1 MFSAC
6 FLVGFGWFWWWLVG
20 VFDWFVGLVVLD
32 VASVVTMLVFTFSS
46 HTVVCMQFV
55 CAVYAVC
62 MQFKREAGNIG
73 KSRAESTFRMFVCSV
88 CSCFRSSSFF
98 WLFPFK
104 GSAYTAYKRIRNRS
118 KTRLSPT
125 LVWVYDPPTLF
136 VRRLHT
142 NAHTGKG
149 ADVRPIRPEMRV
161 WLGLPSGKKAGQ
173 WGFLVLSVVCGR
185 SLFVRAGP
193 HVRARIL
200 VRGVV
205 FPDVDGVLPSNA
217 IRGLG
222 RPWGALVAAF
232 RPACS
237 RMGCRPYRFCGGR
250 SVVGTVSTVF
260 VVFDRNAFFVGDS
273 PTNHGFS
280 SEILQPGLMRGGVG
294 VKPFMFTIPSH
305 TVVCMQFVCTVY
317 AVCMQFKREAGNIGK
332 SRAESTF
339 RMFVCSV
346 CSCFRS
352 SSFFWLFPFKGSA
365 YTAYKRIRN
374 RSKTRLNPTLV
385 WVYGPPTL
393 FVRRLHTSRAY
404 DNTETMGVERKK
416 SDPPCRIAMPP

>member
-55 CAVYAVC
+55 CTVYAVC

-73 KSRAESTFRMFVCSV
+73 KSRVETTFYMVVCSV

-142 NAHTGKG
+142 
-149 ADVRPIRPEMRV
+149 
-161 WLGLPSGKKAGQ
+161 
-173 WGFLVLSVVCGR
+173 
-185 SLFVRAGP
+185 
-193 HVRARIL
+193 
-200 VRGVV
+200 
-205 FPDVDGVLPSNA
+205 
-217 IRGLG
+217 
-222 RPWGALVAAF
+222 
-232 RPACS
+232 
-237 RMGCRPYRFCGGR
+237 
-250 SVVGTVSTVF
+250 
-260 VVFDRNAFFVGDS
+260 
-273 PTNHGFS
+273 
-280 SEILQPGLMRGGVG
+280 
-294 VKPFMFTIPSH
+294 
-305 TVVCMQFVCTVY
+305 
-317 AVCMQFKREAGNIGK
+317 
-332 SRAESTF
+332 
-339 RMFVCSV
+339 
-346 CSCFRS
+346 
-352 SSFFWLFPFKGSA
+352 
-365 YTAYKRIRN
+365 
-374 RSKTRLNPTLV
+374 
-385 WVYGPPTL
+385 
-393 FVRRLHTSRAY
+393 SRAY